1 MKFSLL
7 LKGILLGKKR
17 GRREEKSIIL
27 CCSGTN
33 IVQIHKMCMQSIYFD
48 TSMIQ
53 MDYTCISVCANKLTL
68 RRTKLHPKAAFSSEV
83 IIQTY
88 CHFCSFYNGR
98 KSHTVSVEFSEKCR
112 FKKVTLIFSTIF
124 FLVGPLG
131 AMQMFSLAT
140 VLKLLCNQKCL

>member
-1 MKFSLL
+1 MKFSPL

-98 KSHTVSVEFSEKCR
+98 KSHTVSVEFHKSADSR
-112 FKKVTLIFSTIF
+112 RSHL
-124 FLVGPLG
+124 FLVRFSFWLGPWERCKCSHL
-131 AMQMFSLAT
+131 Q
-140 VLKLLCNQKCL
+140 LC